1 MSNLEAL
8 AIMLAAEVE
17 LAVASGTQLPTAL
30 IDALNR
36 FKRAQVE
43 DEDRIG
49 ADLEEM
55 YRRAT
60 KIFDAKK
67 LN

>member
-17 LAVASGTQLPTAL
+17 LTIASGIQVPTAL
-30 IDALNR
+30 VDALNR
-36 FKRAQVE
+36 FKRVQVQ

-49 ADLEEM
+49 ADLEAM
-55 YRRAT
+55 YKNAV
-60 KIFDAKK
+60 K
-67 LN
+67 LFNKQNLN